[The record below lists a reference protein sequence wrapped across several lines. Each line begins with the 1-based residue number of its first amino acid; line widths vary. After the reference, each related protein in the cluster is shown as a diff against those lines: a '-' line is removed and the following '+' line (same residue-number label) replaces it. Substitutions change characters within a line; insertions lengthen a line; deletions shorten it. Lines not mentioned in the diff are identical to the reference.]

1 MTDHGQELKML
12 HRTSLKMVE
21 LKATQL
27 LNTYWGKKKNLFSFK
42 EELKL

>member
-12 HRTSLKMVE
+12 HRSSLKMVE

-27 LNTYWGKKKNLFSFK
+27 LNTYWGKKKNLFSFT